1 MEVTPPGIAPR
12 LRAGRG
18 ARPSNE

>member
-1 MEVTPPGIAPR
+1 MEVTPPGIAQR

-18 ARPSNE
+18 ARP